1 MGSSEKRERGGE
13 GEALTASPIGSHVLD
28 RQSLCGP
35 QRAQTGLGG
44 NNRKLI
50 QLSQVFIVRATQ
62 RQAAAWGGKSRGWEG
77 GAPISGVLP
86 ATASAAC
93 LVGRNLCGGEASGDL
108 HQAPAGPPPPAT
120 PRMALWLSGLEP
132 SRRGG
137 GGGVLLTIG
146 NGLSKQRM

>member
-108 HQAPAGPPPPAT
+108 HQAPAGPPPRHP
-120 PRMALWLSGLEP
+120 PYGPVALRSGAQQE
-132 SRRGG
+132 RRGG
-137 GGGVLLTIG
+137 GGATH
-146 NGLSKQRM
+146 NW